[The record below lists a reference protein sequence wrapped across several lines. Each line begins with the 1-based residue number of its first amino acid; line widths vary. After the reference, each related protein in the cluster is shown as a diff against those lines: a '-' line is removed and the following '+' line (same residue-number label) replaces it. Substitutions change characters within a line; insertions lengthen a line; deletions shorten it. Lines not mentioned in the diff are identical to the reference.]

1 MKPPQNSLVIFTFKV
16 VEGDIYWLHS
26 KPISETLQYDLLTN
40 TELRVVFPRWPSLA
54 SKRGHHKQ
62 RVAPSSP
69 IFEISA
75 TYHTNLPINRS
86 IPPHFSLIS
95 LLEYAVEKEHTGFRR
110 VTGYGIIVSRGAAS
124 AMMFSFSTLL
134 VTMSRNI
141 ITFLR
146 ETLIMNWIPFD
157 SAIAFHKYVAVWAL
171 FFTGRVIRIGKIT

>member
-1 MKPPQNSLVIFTFKV
+1 MICIQTPSFGWSFQDGRHWLQNGVI
-16 VEGDIYWLHS
+16 
-26 KPISETLQYDLLTN
+26 TN
-40 TELRVVFPRWPSLA
+40 NELFHPVL
-54 SKRGHHKQ
+54 
-62 RVAPSSP
+62 
-69 IFEISA
+69 FEISA

-86 IPPHFSLIS
+86 IPPHLSLIS